1 MPPTQSVEDFLK
13 EYRDEVN
20 IAVWSFYAWKNI
32 NSLGAEKKEIR
43 RALNANA
50 TSWNIIAHSL
60 QTTFFSALGRIF
72 DRDNR
77 SLTLGSFLRN
87 CRAELGQF
95 SRLALEAR
103 RLQTLHGVRPDWLTD
118 FVSQAFEPT
127 VTDFDT
133 LVQATVAH
141 EQIYR
146 NNYEPIRHKVV
157 AHNDQATIGSKDTL
171 FANTNIG
178 EVEHLLE
185 FLYQVN
191 RVVEEWYLNG
201 RQTNLA
207 DHTLTEGTQVR
218 QDLERLLNRLAI
230 QVAIDDGRRTR

>member
-1 MPPTQSVEDFLK
+1 MSPTQSVADLLK

-43 RALNANA
+43 RALTANA

-60 QTTFFSALGRIF
+60 QATFFTALGRIF

-87 CRAELGQF
+87 CRAELSQF
-95 SRLALEAR
+95 SRLALETR
-103 RLQTLHGVRPDWLTD
+103 RLQASHGVRPDWLTD
-118 FVSQAFEPT
+118 FVAQAYEPT
-127 VTDFDT
+127 VTDIDA
-133 LVQATVAH
+133 LMQATVAH
-141 EQIYR
+141 ELIYR
-146 NNYEPIRHKVV
+146 NKYEPIRHKVV
-157 AHNDQATIGSKDTL
+157 AHNDRATIGSKDTL

-178 EVEHLLE
+178 EVERLLE
-185 FLYQVN
+185 FLYEVN

-201 RQTNLA
+201 RETNLA
-207 DHTLTEGTQVR
+207 DHALTEGAQVR
-218 QDLERLLNRLAI
+218 QDLESLLNRLAI
-230 QVAIDDGRRTR
+230 QVAIDDGQRKR